1 MFNTVYGRRHL
12 KPFTNRNIL
21 WDILY
26 MIQDY
31 HKWWVFRNDCKDFK
45 CYFFLPMMVQLWTI
59 QIKKRM
65 YIDSHG
71 RHIYTWVLWLLF
83 LYLVWCCIFRPIR
96 KFATLH
102 FWPMPNPLYYTSDLI
117 ARGFTATIWTCDR
130 SARPPSLSFPRRSVH

>member
-21 WDILY
+21 WDNLY

-45 CYFFLPMMVQLWTI
+45 CYFFLPMMVQVWTI

-83 LYLVWCCIFRPIR
+83 LYLVWCCIFRPTQIR
-96 KFATLH
+96 YAPLLTYTKSAILH
-102 FWPMPNPLYYTSDLI
+102 IRPTSTWFNSCYMDMWPQ
-117 ARGFTATIWTCDR
+117 
-130 SARPPSLSFPRRSVH
+130 RPAP